1 MKSKIAAGKSMLIF
15 AICLITTGVFAQN
28 DKNTGYVPHVGQA
41 GKDVIWVP
49 TPDALVAK
57 MLEIAKVTPNDYLID
72 LGSGDGR
79 TVIAAAKLNAKATG
93 VEYNPDMVELSKRRA
108 AEAGVSDRA
117 NFVKA
122 DLFEYDFSDAT
133 VITMFLLPEIN
144 LRLRPKLLELKPGTR
159 IVTNTFT
166 MGEWKPDLEVTI
178 DESSSWNTALLWIV
192 PAKVEGTWK
201 MGQGELTLNQEFQK
215 FYGTLKQDGK
225 SSPVSEGNV
234 NGNTITFKV
243 GGSVYTG
250 QVNGNSITGTNGS
263 GNASKAD
270 WTASKIK

>member
-1 MKSKIAAGKSMLIF
+1 MKSKIAISRSLLTLSLCFLTA
-15 AICLITTGVFAQN
+15 GVFAQN
-28 DKNTGYVPHVGQA
+28 DKNSGYVPHVGQA

-79 TVIAAAKLNAKATG
+79 TVIAAARMKARATG
-93 VEYNPDMVELSKRRA
+93 VEYNPDMVELSKKRA
-108 AEAGVSDRA
+108 AEAGVSERA
-117 NFVKA
+117 SFVKA

-201 MGQGELTLNQEFQK
+201 MGNGEVTFNQEFQK

-225 SSPVSEGNV
+225 TTPVSEGNI
-234 NGNTITFKV
+234 NGSNVTFKV
-243 GGSVYTG
+243 GGTTYSG
-250 QVNGNSITGTNGS
+250 QVNNNTMSGTSTGGGNKS
-263 GNASKAD
+263 D

>member
-1 MKSKIAAGKSMLIF
+1 MKSSLSIGKSFLTF
-15 AICLITTGVFAQN
+15 ALCIITFSIYGQN
-28 DKNTGYVPHVGQA
+28 NKSSDYVPHVGQA

-57 MLEIAKVTPNDYLID
+57 MLEIAKVTPQDYVID

-79 TVIAAAKLNAKATG
+79 TVIAAAKLKAKATG
-93 VEYNPDMVELSKRRA
+93 VEYNPDMVELSKKRA
-108 AEAGVSDRA
+108 AEAGVSDRT

-166 MGEWKPDLEVTI
+166 MGDWKPDLEVTI
-178 DESSSWNTALLWIV
+178 DENTSWNTALLWIV
-192 PAKVEGTWK
+192 PAKIEGTWK
-201 MGQGELTLNQEFQK
+201 MGKGELTLNQEFQK

-225 SSPVSEGNV
+225 NLPVSEGNI
-234 NGNTITFKV
+234 NGTGVTFKV
-243 GGSVYTG
+243 GPAVYSG
-250 QVNGNSITGTNGS
+250 QVNGSTISGTYTS
-263 GNASKAD
+263 GGNKAD
-270 WTASKIK
+270 WSATKSK